1 MSIDRQ
7 RVEAVNLL
15 MEKGYRFA
23 DGKWVAPET
32 AIPLVPAQPAPSV
45 STVSGCSR
53 HGAANLYSHLRY
65 QDPQF
70 ASEMDALFDAIFK
83 TGQNAGPLFRTSD
96 RFFNILSDAFIRAT
110 T

>member
-70 ASEMDALFDAIFK
+70 ASEMDALFDAIFNFQDWAEC
-83 TGQNAGPLFRTSD
+83 GSALQNLGPL
-96 RFFNILSDAFIRAT
+96 LQHPE
-110 T
+110 